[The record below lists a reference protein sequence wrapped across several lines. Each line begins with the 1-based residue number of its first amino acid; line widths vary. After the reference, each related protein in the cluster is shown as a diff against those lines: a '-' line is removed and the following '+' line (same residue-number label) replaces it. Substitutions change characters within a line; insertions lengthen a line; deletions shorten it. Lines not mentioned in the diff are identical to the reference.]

1 MSTTYLTI
9 VNHVL
14 RRMREN
20 EVTNITT
27 NAYSTMVGDFVNDA
41 KKSIESSHDWSAL
54 RSAVTVSTSSGTSE
68 YSITGSGPDP
78 KIIDALND
86 TQNLFLT
93 YQTPVWMDNAYF
105 NTDAPSGA
113 PDTYTFNGIDSNG
126 DVKIKLYPNPDATY
140 SLRFNLVIR
149 PAELS
154 ANTDTVDIPYLPIV
168 HEAIALLARE
178 RGETGGTTSV
188 EYFAIA
194 SKYLSD
200 AIAHDAYQH
209 PEEFIYR
216 PA

>member
-168 HEAIALLARE
+168 HETIALLARE
-178 RGETGGTTSV
+178 RGETGGTTSA

-216 PA
+216 PT

>member
-1 MSTTYLTI
+1 MITTYLTI

-14 RRMREN
+14 RRMRED
-20 EVTNITT
+20 EITNISDTT
-27 NAYSTMVGDFVNDA
+27 YSKMVGEFVNEA

-113 PDTYTFNGIDSNG
+113 PDTYSFNGIDSNG
-126 DVKIKLYPNPDATY
+126 NVKIKLYPNPDATY

-168 HEAIALLARE
+168 HETIALLARE
-178 RGETGGTTSV
+178 RGETGGTTSA

>member
-14 RRMREN
+14 RRMREG
-20 EVTNITT
+20 EIENITET
-27 NAYSTMVGDFVNDA
+27 TYSTMVGDFVNDA

-178 RGETGGTTSV
+178 RGETGGTTSA

>member
-14 RRMREN
+14 RRMRED
-20 EVTNITT
+20 EITNIADTS
-27 NAYSTMVGDFVNDA
+27 YSKMVGDFVNDA
-41 KKSIESSHDWSAL
+41 KKEVQNAHDWSAL
-54 RSAVTVSTSSGTSE
+54 RSVVTVSTSSGTSE
-68 YSITGSGPDP
+68 YSITGSKEDP
-78 KIIDALND
+78 KIISAIND

-113 PDTYTFNGIDSNG
+113 PDTHTFNGIDSNG
-126 DVKIKLYPNPDATY
+126 DVKIKLYPTPDATY

-154 ANTDTVDIPYLPIV
+154 ANTDEVTIPYLPIV
-168 HEAIALLARE
+168 HQTIALLARE
-178 RGETGGTTSV
+178 RGETGGTSSA

-194 SKYLSD
+194 NKYLSD

-209 PEEFIYR
+209 PEEFTYNVV
-216 PA
+216 

>member
-168 HEAIALLARE
+168 HETIALLARE
-178 RGETGGTTSV
+178 RGETGGTTSA

>member
-178 RGETGGTTSV
+178 RGETGGTTSA

>member
-14 RRMREN
+14 RRMRED
-20 EVTNITT
+20 EITNISDTT
-27 NAYSTMVGDFVNDA
+27 YSKMVGDFVNDA

-168 HEAIALLARE
+168 H
-178 RGETGGTTSV
+178 
-188 EYFAIA
+188 
-194 SKYLSD
+194 
-200 AIAHDAYQH
+200 
-209 PEEFIYR
+209 
-216 PA
+216 

>member
-14 RRMREN
+14 RRMREG
-20 EVTNITT
+20 EIENITET
-27 NAYSTMVGDFVNDA
+27 TYSTMVGDFVNDA

-154 ANTDTVDIPYLPIV
+154 SNTDTVDIPYLPIV

-178 RGETGGTTSV
+178 RGETGGTTSA

>member
-14 RRMREN
+14 RRMRED
-20 EVTNITT
+20 EITNIADTT
-27 NAYSTMVGDFVNDA
+27 YSKMVGDFVNDA
-41 KKSIESSHDWSAL
+41 KKEVQNAHDWSAL
-54 RSAVTVSTSSGTSE
+54 RSVVTVSTSSGTSE
-68 YSITGSGPDP
+68 YSITGSKEDP
-78 KIIDALND
+78 KIISAIND

-105 NTDAPSGA
+105 NTDASSGA

-126 DVKIKLYPNPDATY
+126 DVKIKLYPTPDATY

-149 PAELS
+149 PADLS
-154 ANTDTVDIPYLPIV
+154 ANTDEVTIPYLPIV
-168 HEAIALLARE
+168 HQTIALLTRE
-178 RGETGGTTSV
+178 RGETGGTSSA

-194 SKYLSD
+194 NKYLSD

-209 PEEFIYR
+209 PEEFTYNVV
-216 PA
+216 

>member
-154 ANTDTVDIPYLPIV
+154 ANTDTVDIPYLHIV

-178 RGETGGTTSV
+178 RGETGGTTSA

>member
-14 RRMREN
+14 RRMRED
-20 EVTNITT
+20 EITNITDT
-27 NAYSTMVGDFVNDA
+27 TYSKMVGDFVNDA
-41 KKSIESSHDWSAL
+41 KKEVQNSHDWSAL
-54 RSAVTVSTSSGTSE
+54 RSAVTVTTSSGTSE
-68 YSITGSGPDP
+68 YSITGSKEDP
-78 KIIDALND
+78 KIISAIND

-126 DVKIKLYPNPDATY
+126 DVKIKLYPTPDASY
-140 SLRFNLVIR
+140 SLRFSLVIR
-149 PAELS
+149 PAELLS
-154 ANTDTVDIPYLPIV
+154 NTDEVTIPYLPIV
-168 HEAIALLARE
+168 HQTIALLARE
-178 RGETGGTTSV
+178 RGETGGTTSA

-194 SKYLSD
+194 NKYLSD

-209 PEEFIYR
+209 PEEFIFR